1 MFSISL
7 LSRISR
13 APDMALRVLA
23 VVNTLF
29 FASFLL
35 VLSLA
40 AGQAKAEEIVCTGQ
54 DLTQSLPPKAMETAR
69 AEAAKTPNGEHR
81 LWKIEKDGI
90 APSFLFGT
98 MHMTD
103 PRVIDLTPEA
113 RKAYDDA
120 ATVIIETT
128 DVLDEKK
135 SATMLLSRPDL
146 MMFTDQTT
154 LTSLIPADQLKTV
167 EDGLTKRGLPLITV
181 NKMKPWMILGVLALP
196 ACELKR
202 KQGGAPFLDIKLAHD
217 AQSAGKDI
225 AGLETMIEQMDAMAK
240 VPMDFHIQ
248 GLIET
253 VALGDAVEDVM
264 ETMITLYTKGQI
276 AMIMPVLKQLQPEG
290 SMADGGY
297 AEFEEIMI
305 NTRNA
310 LMAERAREHLSKG
323 NRFIAVGALHLPGEK
338 GLVELLRKD
347 GYTLTPLAN

>member
-1 MFSISL
+1 MISFSL
-7 LSRISR
+7 LSRIMR
-13 APDMALRVLA
+13 APDMALRLIA
-23 VVNTLF
+23 IVNTLF

-35 VLSLA
+35 VLSVA
-40 AGQAKAEEIVCTGQ
+40 MGQAKADEIVCTGE
-54 DLTQSLPPKAMETAR
+54 DLTLSLPASAMEAAK
-69 AEAAKTPNGEHR
+69 AEAAKIPNGEHR
-81 LWKIEKDGI
+81 LWKIEKDGV

-113 RKAYDDA
+113 RKAYEGA
-120 ATVIIETT
+120 STVIIETT

-146 MMFTDQTT
+146 MMFTDQMT

-167 EDGLTKRGLPLITV
+167 EDGLNKRGLPLVTV

-202 KQGGAPFLDIKLAHD
+202 KQGGAPFLDIKLAKD
-217 AQSAGKDI
+217 AESAGKEI
-225 AGLETMIEQMDAMAK
+225 AGLESMIEQLDAMAK

-253 VALGDAVEDVM
+253 VALGDKVDDVM
-264 ETMITLYTKGQI
+264 ETMLSLYTKGQI
-276 AMIMPVLKQLQPEG
+276 ALIMPVLKQLQPEG

-297 AEFEEIMI
+297 ADFEAIMI
-305 NTRNA
+305 DTRNA
-310 LMAERAREHLSKG
+310 LMAERAREQLAMG

-347 GYTLTPLAN
+347 GYTLTALAK